1 MGLTL
6 NVPTFAEAEGNMV
19 VTWSTVATD
28 PKFSLL
34 LNNANGETFD
44 AAQGIAP
51 SPVTNDT
58 VALGQVP
65 PGTYTLTAVQADDIE
80 KVLSTTGSF
89 TVSPAGTPPPP
100 AAAAAPPP
108 AGNNAAT
115 GGAATGAGGAVAAC
129 PPVAAAAP
137 PPAAAAPPPATA
149 KAAPPKGGAKAGKA
163 APKPPAK
170 AAPKKAPAKAPA
182 KKPAHGRGR
191 SVSSVKFGRRELYR
205 D

>member
-1 MGLTL
+1 
-6 NVPTFAEAEGNMV
+6 MV
-19 VTWSTVATD
+19 VTWTTVATD

-58 VALGQVP
+58 VALGEVP

-80 KVLSTTGSF
+80 TVLSTTGSF

-108 AGNNAAT
+108 AGDNA
-115 GGAATGAGGAVAAC
+115 GAGGAAAGTGAGAAAAC

-137 PPAAAAPPPATA
+137 PPAAAAPPPPATA
-149 KAAPPKGGAKAGKA
+149 KAAPPKAGKGA
-163 APKPPAK
+163 AKPPAK